1 MADRVI
7 DNNDNSER
15 LQKVLAQAGVASR
28 RACEQLIAAGRV
40 RVNGKI
46 VTQPGTKVNPA
57 TDKVLVDDH
66 PIAIKASASAKKI
79 YLVLNKPVGY
89 LSTVSDPQGRP
100 TIMDLVDT
108 DERLFPI
115 GRLDADTKGLLL
127 LTNDGTFANALM
139 HPRYGVEKE
148 YVALLDGF
156 MRLKKLDDLREGVQ
170 IPVENSQTGEI
181 EMHRTRPARIEFI
194 RHDGSNTLVKFILKE
209 GKKRQV
215 RLMAETIGHP
225 VLELTR
231 VRYGSLKLSELASG
245 KTRKLTQEEIKTLL
259 REAEAARKQGE
270 AGPPVSRTERPSAAT
285 TIRKVGP
292 EGDNR
297 FRTPRPTAPS
307 RPGAPS
313 RTAATGRPARPGT
326 PATPGKSRSPRGG
339 PAAPPPKGARLV
351 QPPDAAGR
359 PNKRG
364 GGPTERKKTIRRDTK
379 E

>member
-1 MADRVI
+1 
-7 DNNDNSER
+7 
-15 LQKVLAQAGVASR
+15 
-28 RACEQLIAAGRV
+28 V

-66 PIAIKASASAKKI
+66 PIAIKASAIAKKI
-79 YLVLNKPVGY
+79 YLVLNKPMGY

-108 DERLFPI
+108 DERLFPV
-115 GRLDADTKGLLL
+115 GRLDADTKGLLI
-127 LTNDGTFANALM
+127 LTNDGAFANALM

-156 MRLKKLDDLREGVQ
+156 MRLKKLDDLRQGVQ
-170 IPVENSQTGEI
+170 IPVENSQTGEV

-215 RLMAETIGHP
+215 RLMAEAIGHP

-259 REAEAARKQGE
+259 REAESARKEGE
-270 AGPPVSRTERPSAAT
+270 AVP
-285 TIRKVGP
+285 
-292 EGDNR
+292 
-297 FRTPRPTAPS
+297 RTPRPTAPS
-307 RPGAPS
+307 AIRKVGPEADSRFRTTRPTTPARPGAPS

-326 PATPGKSRSPRGG
+326 AATPGKSRSPRGST
-339 PAAPPPKGARLV
+339 PPPKGARLV
-351 QPPDAAGR
+351 QPPDAPGR

-364 GGPTERKKTIRRDTK
+364 GGPTERKKSIKRDTR